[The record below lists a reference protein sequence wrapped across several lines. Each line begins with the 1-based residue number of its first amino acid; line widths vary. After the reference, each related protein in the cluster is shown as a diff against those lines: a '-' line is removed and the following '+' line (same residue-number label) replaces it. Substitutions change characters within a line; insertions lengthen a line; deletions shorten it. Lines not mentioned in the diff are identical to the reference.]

1 MALWFSSKWTPS
13 LVERN
18 PRNHHLPSL
27 AAHIDIVFRDAT
39 LHMANWMEMVGWAAR
54 PPITLS
60 MWSFGKILWFFDN
73 FSIGF
78 VSDSMGMLCEQW
90 GTWHDIC
97 VKMAP
102 TSPTPILKC
111 PATDLYKCIIYI
123 YYTCKYNIMIIFK
136 YINIQIIIIIY
147 L

>member
-1 MALWFSSKWTPS
+1 MGTYPKAISSSWLYGSVVNEPHLWLK
-13 LVERN
+13 EN

-60 MWSFGKILWFFDN
+60 MWSFGQILWFFDN

-111 PATDLYKCIIYI
+111 PATDLYKCIYNIYI
-123 YYTCKYNIMIIFK
+123 YIIHVNITS
-136 YINIQIIIIIY
+136 
-147 L
+147 